1 MSVETSDVKFRQ
13 EPRVRLNPQAD
24 VRVTL
29 QPLSDPE
36 KTVTGRL
43 ADLSVTGAKMMV
55 DGPLTFNEQVTV
67 RIEAPEAGLDV
78 SLAGSVCWMRCA
90 GADEG
95 WTLGCAFD
103 PELSPE
109 MMEEFCAGGL
119 FDRRTERREPARL
132 KAKVRWELETHV
144 KKEVELVNVSRCGFC
159 LAADEPTEVGR
170 RLRLFVDRRS
180 GGPLEIAART
190 QYQFASDGKYLI
202 GCHVMPG
209 ESEAAIEQLA
219 AIAQEG
225 MDESAEAPGRR
236 PTKGRLLF
244 YLAAVAL
251 AAAAAVLAALLR

>member
-1 MSVETSDVKFRQ
+1 MSVQTSDVKFRQ
-13 EPRVRLNPQAD
+13 DPRVRLNPQSD

-43 ADLSVTGAKMMV
+43 VDLSVTGAKMMV

-78 SLAGSVCWMRCA
+78 SLAGSVCWMRC
-90 GADEG
+90 GSPHEG

-109 MMEEFCAGGL
+109 TMEEFCAGGL
-119 FDRRTERREPARL
+119 FDRRTEKREPARL
-132 KAKVRWELETHV
+132 KAKVRWELQTHV
-144 KKEVELVNVSRCGFC
+144 KKDVELVNVSRCGFC
-159 LAADEPTEVGR
+159 LAADAPTEVGR
-170 RLRLFVDRRS
+170 RLRLFVERPS
-180 GGPLEIAART
+180 GRPLEIAART
-190 QYQFASDGKYLI
+190 QYQFAADGKFLI
-202 GCHVMPG
+202 GCHVIPG

-219 AIAQEG
+219 AIAQESVCDG
-225 MDESAEAPGRR
+225 ADGARR

-244 YLAAVAL
+244 YLVAVAL
-251 AAAAAVLAALLR
+251 AAAAAALTAMLR